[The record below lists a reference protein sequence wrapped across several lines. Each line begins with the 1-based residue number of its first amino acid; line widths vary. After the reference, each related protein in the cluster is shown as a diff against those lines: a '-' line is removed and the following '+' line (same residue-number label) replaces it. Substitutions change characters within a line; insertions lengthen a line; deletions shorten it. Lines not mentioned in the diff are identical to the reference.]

1 MTPETTELT
10 TIPLSPAEVPQP
22 ILVPAESQFE
32 RATKVANL
40 CREIANRAS
49 KKIQGRTYICVEGWQ
64 SIAMCHDTI
73 PAVEWVEDREIK
85 GVKGV
90 MAKAVLRRITDDKVI
105 SSAFGFVGQ
114 DEGLW
119 DNRDAY
125 ANAGMAQT
133 RACSRVCRNAYAY
146 IIVIMN
152 SKLGTKFET
161 TPAEEMTA
169 AEQGHPQPPARNGNG
184 HAPPAPVTLK
194 GVVSDFDSRASNGRV
209 FHGALVGEARVV
221 TTELG
226 HTLKQLGGLEVSV
239 SAVLSKKPGV
249 YHLRSIQSVT
259 SPNGAAKGS
268 ATKPDEASAPN
279 GNRPPAPKPAETST
293 ERTPYEEVQRQLVE
307 SDINEHWALKAAQR
321 LQFIPADVQ
330 RLGDLGEKQ
339 LRVLLVRF
347 SDLIKAAREEEQGLV
362 EQAAA

>member
-1 MTPETTELT
+1 MTPETTTELAT
-10 TIPLSPAEVPQP
+10 VPLSPVEVPQP

-40 CREIANRAS
+40 CREIANKAS

-73 PAVEWVEDREIK
+73 PAIEWVEDREIK

-125 ANAGMAQT
+125 ANSGMAQT

-152 SKLGTKFET
+152 SKLGTAFET

-169 AEQGHPQPPARNGNG
+169 VEHQDQAQQPCGKPQTNGNA
-184 HAPPAPVTLK
+184 APEPVTLK
-194 GVVSDFDSRASNGRV
+194 GVVSGYESKASGGKLFHAAMVAESKV
-209 FHGALVGEARVV
+209 F
-221 TTELG
+221 TTEFG
-226 HTLKQLGGLEVSV
+226 DTLKKLAGLEVSV
-239 SAVLSKKPGV
+239 LAVRKRADLYELK
-249 YHLRSIQSVT
+249 SIQAVA
-259 SPNGAAKGS
+259 SPNGAAK
-268 ATKPDEASAPN
+268 
-279 GNRPPAPKPAETST
+279 RPAPKPDDEASKGELPGV
-293 ERTPYEEVQRQLVE
+293 ERTPYEEVLRRIMEEDTAELW
-307 SDINEHWALKAAQR
+307 ILKAAKALKLVPAEVTR
-321 LQFIPADVQ
+321 LD
-330 RLGDLGEKQ
+330 
-339 LRVLLVRF
+339 
-347 SDLIKAAREEEQGLV
+347 LV
-362 EQAAA
+362 EDEAMRQLIQQWQEVISAAHAQESFSEAA